1 MSQNGGFSIF
11 CNTEDAAKKV
21 FDCAREFLSNEKLQN
36 TYWHDFMKVSK
47 DKVFVDTQVYIV
59 WEDYEGLFENMC
71 EYVEKKYP
79 GIIQAGSANYCDTGS
94 SFSDSSTFERSG
106 DTLEYEEEF
115 GDSVIC
121 DMYDSGL
128 DLEEIADITGRD
140 IEEIAEILDI
150 EL

>member
-1 MSQNGGFSIF
+1 MSQQGGFSII
-11 CNTEDAAKKV
+11 CSTEDDAKKV
-21 FDCAREFLSNEKLQN
+21 FDCSREFLSNQNLQN
-36 TYWHDFMKVSK
+36 NYWYDSIELVKDEVS
-47 DKVFVDTQVYIV
+47 VDTQIHIE
-59 WEDYEGLFENMC
+59 WEDYEGLFERMC

-79 GIIQAGSANYCDTGS
+79 GIIQSGNSNYCDTRSG
-94 SFSDSSTFERSG
+94 FSNSSTFERTD

-140 IEEIAEILDI
+140 VEEIAEILDI

>member
-1 MSQNGGFSIF
+1 MQN
-11 CNTEDAAKKV
+11 AK
-21 FDCAREFLSNEKLQN
+21 
-36 TYWHDFMKVSK
+36 
-47 DKVFVDTQVYIV
+47 
-59 WEDYEGLFENMC
+59 
-71 EYVEKKYP
+71 
-79 GIIQAGSANYCDTGS
+79 AGNSNYCDTRSG
-94 SFSDSSTFERSG
+94 FSNSSTFERTD

-128 DLEEIADITGRD
+128 DIEEIADITGRD